1 MIIGSGTLK
10 GRSLKSLGKEP
21 WLRPTSDKAREAVMD
36 MMRPILAGARFIDVC
51 SGTGA
56 VGIEALSNGAIHTTF
71 VDVDNRSVRLIA
83 DNLRMLALQEQASV
97 VKGDADG
104 YVSGLQ
110 GAEFDVIFADQPFD
124 SGLQEGLLV
133 TLSEHLRY
141 TADGCIIIMEHPS
154 RRPVHE
160 RYDGPAIDLESYK
173 ERRYGDV
180 SITFFR
186 ATKHR
191 NEADSTS
198 HDQTE

>member
-10 GRSLKSLGKEP
+10 GRSLKTLGKEP
-21 WLRPTSDKAREAVMD
+21 WLRPTSDKAREAVMN

-56 VGIEALSNGAIHTTF
+56 VGIEALSNGATHTTF
-71 VDVDNRSVRLIA
+71 VDVDNRSVRLIV
-83 DNLRMLALQEQASV
+83 DNLRMLALQKQASV

-110 GAEFDVIFADQPFD
+110 GAEFDVLFADPPFD

-133 TLSEHLRY
+133 TLSKHLRDV
-141 TADGCIIIMEHPS
+141 ADGCIIIMEHPS
-154 RRPVHE
+154 KRPVHE
-160 RYDGPAIDLESYK
+160 RYDGPEVDLESYK

-180 SITFFR
+180 SMTFFR
-186 ATKHR
+186 ATRHR
-191 NEADSTS
+191 NEASGST
-198 HDQTE
+198 HDQTK